1 MKENQKPNYPTL
13 EEVETYAKKHSVT
26 KAVALAALIA
36 AVSISTA
43 CGGDKEETT
52 EVVIDGDMSIE
63 TVLDGET
70 ETHIETTP
78 TTTEEET
85 YVLMG
90 EETCE
95 TNLTTLETTKVSTKG
110 TPVVDIMGGLTVQ
123 IEPENN

>member
-26 KAVALAALIA
+26 KVVALAALIA

-52 EVVIDGDMSIE
+52 EVVIEGDMSIE

-70 ETHIETTP
+70 ETYIETTP

-95 TNLTTLETTKVSTKG
+95 TKLTTLETTKVSNKG
-110 TPVVDIMGGLTVQ
+110 TPDVEIMGGLTLQ